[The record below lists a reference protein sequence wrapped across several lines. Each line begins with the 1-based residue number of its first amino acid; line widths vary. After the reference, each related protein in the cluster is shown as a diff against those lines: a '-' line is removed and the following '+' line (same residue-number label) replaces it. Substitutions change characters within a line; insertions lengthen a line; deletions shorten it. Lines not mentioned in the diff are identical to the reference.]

1 VFSIRLGVPE
11 MELRWT
17 DLCEKAATGR
27 LGAEEK
33 QFHKKWG
40 KAMALLAS
48 DPRHP
53 GLNSHEIGPLSRR
66 YGEKVWQ
73 FYLEN
78 RNPRAARM
86 YWVYGPGKNEITVI
100 GLEPHPED
108 KKSSGYAKV
117 RLSATGRETG

>member
-1 VFSIRLGVPE
+1 MFSIRLGVPGIE
-11 MELRWT
+11 MCWK
-17 DLCEKAATGR
+17 DLCEKSVADK
-27 LGAEEK
+27 LSAEGK
-33 QFHKKWG
+33 GLHKKWG

-66 YGEKVWQ
+66 YGERVWQ
-73 FYLEN
+73 SYLEN

-108 KKSSGYAKV
+108 KKSAGYAKV
-117 RLSATGRETG
+117 RLSETGRETG

>member
-1 VFSIRLGVPE
+1 MGVPE
-11 MELRWT
+11 MEALWT
-17 DLCEKAATGR
+17 DLCEKAVAGN
-27 LGAEEK
+27 LGADEK
-33 QFHKKWG
+33 QLHRKLG
-40 KAMALLAS
+40 KAMALLAA

-53 GLNSHEIGPLSRR
+53 GLNSHEIVPLSLR

-73 FYLEN
+73 SYLEN
-78 RNPRAARM
+78 RTPGAARL

-117 RLSATGRETG
+117 KLSATGKPKG